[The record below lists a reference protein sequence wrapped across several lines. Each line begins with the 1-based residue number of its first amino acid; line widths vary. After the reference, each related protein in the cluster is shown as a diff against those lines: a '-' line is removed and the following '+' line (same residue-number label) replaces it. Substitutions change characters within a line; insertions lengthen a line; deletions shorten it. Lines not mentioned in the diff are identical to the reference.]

1 MQVSSAPLPL
11 EANKRST
18 RDSVQQYMSR
28 PVSPVD
34 YARAFSHRGE
44 ALLDLGLHAEAL
56 LTFERALGFDPKFVA
71 AHVGRAKTLVA
82 MHQHQAALLIY
93 QQLKK
98 DFNTAKLD
106 PSMLDGIEQAIHTLQ
121 ANAPI
126 ASSNLPT
133 SATSLTS
140 QHWLIRPE
148 DLARRIRVVASFVKM
163 PLFEAKW
170 YQRAVPVLG
179 VAISAA
185 FLSPWLEDEAI
196 RQGWIQAVDGQS
208 IRADA
213 EGPRTGASVSKLEAD
228 SASGPASTAGT
239 ATASGSASVAS
250 TAKRLS
256 SERPNEPAVTSES
269 AQQIADAAFT
279 GATTLRYRPL
289 AAPSSQRGQ
298 LQQGQGMTRGHRP
311 LDRIQREQ
319 IANYI
324 VEQFGSKQNVARA
337 VVQEAVIVGK
347 QLQLDPL
354 LLLAII
360 AVESRFD
367 PMAQSPKGAQGLMQV
382 RTAVHSARFDPFG
395 GVAAAFDFATNIRI
409 GAQIL
414 QEHLSRHG
422 SVDLALKHY
431 VGAARM
437 AHDQGYAAKVRKEK
451 SKLEQV
457 WTQGAAAES
466 HQVSMR

>member
-1 MQVSSAPLPL
+1 
-11 EANKRST
+11 
-18 RDSVQQYMSR
+18 MSR

-140 QHWLIRPE
+140 QHWLIRAE
-148 DLARRIRVVASFVKM
+148 DLARGMRVVASFVKM

-213 EGPRTGASVSKLEAD
+213 EGPSTGVSVSKLEAD
-228 SASGPASTAGT
+228 SASGPVSKAGTAAASGSASTAGT
-239 ATASGSASVAS
+239 AAASGPASVAS

-256 SERPNEPAVTSES
+256 SERPNDPAVTSES

-324 VEQFGSKQNVARA
+324 VEQFGSKQHVARA

>member
-1 MQVSSAPLPL
+1 
-11 EANKRST
+11 
-18 RDSVQQYMSR
+18 MSR

-140 QHWLIRPE
+140 QHWLIRAE
-148 DLARRIRVVASFVKM
+148 DLARRIRAVASLVKI

-213 EGPRTGASVSKLEAD
+213 EGPSTGVSVSKLEAD
-228 SASGPASTAGT
+228 SASGPVSKAGTAAGSGSASTAGT
-239 ATASGSASVAS
+239 AAASGPASVAS

-256 SERPNEPAVTSES
+256 SERPNDPAVTSES

-289 AAPSSQRGQ
+289 AVPSSQRGQ

>member
-1 MQVSSAPLPL
+1 
-11 EANKRST
+11 
-18 RDSVQQYMSR
+18 MSR

-56 LTFERALGFDPKFVA
+56 LTFERALGFDPMFVA
-71 AHVGRAKTLVA
+71 AHIGRAKTLVA
-82 MHQHQAALLIY
+82 MHQYQAALLIY

-140 QHWLIRPE
+140 QHWLIRAE
-148 DLARRIRVVASFVKM
+148 DLARGMRVVASFVKM

-213 EGPRTGASVSKLEAD
+213 EGPSTGASVSKLEAD

-239 ATASGSASVAS
+239 ASTAGAASTAGTAAASGSASVAS

-256 SERPNEPAVTSES
+256 SERPNDPAVTSES

-289 AAPSSQRGQ
+289 AVPSSQRGQ

-324 VEQFGSKQNVARA
+324 VEQFGSKQHVARA

>member
-1 MQVSSAPLPL
+1 
-11 EANKRST
+11 
-18 RDSVQQYMSR
+18 MSR

-140 QHWLIRPE
+140 QHWLIRAE
-148 DLARRIRVVASFVKM
+148 DLARGMRVVASFVKM

-213 EGPRTGASVSKLEAD
+213 EGPSTGASVSKLEAV
-228 SASGPASTAGT
+228 SASGPVSTAGT
-239 ATASGSASVAS
+239 AAASGPASVAS

>member
-1 MQVSSAPLPL
+1 
-11 EANKRST
+11 
-18 RDSVQQYMSR
+18 MSR

-56 LTFERALGFDPKFVA
+56 LTFERALGFDPMFVA
-71 AHVGRAKTLVA
+71 AHIGRAKTLVA
-82 MHQHQAALLIY
+82 MHQYQAALLIY
-93 QQLKK
+93 QQLKR

-140 QHWLIRPE
+140 QHWLIRAE
-148 DLARRIRVVASFVKM
+148 DLARGMRVVASFVKM

-213 EGPRTGASVSKLEAD
+213 EGPSSGASVSKLEAD

-256 SERPNEPAVTSES
+256 SERPNDPAVTSES

-289 AAPSSQRGQ
+289 AVPSSQRGQ
-298 LQQGQGMTRGHRP
+298 LQQGQGMTRCHRP

-324 VEQFGSKQNVARA
+324 VEQFGSKQHVARA